1 MRVANLVMSVLF
13 LFSAAVQVNDPDPI
27 RWMAIYLAAVALSA
41 WWGLS
46 PPRGPGSRA
55 LPFVLAGIALIWAA
69 AIVSHTSGYVELPR
83 LFESWEMQNRAVEE
97 YRETYGL
104 LIVAA
109 WMIVAGA
116 RPRARSR

>member
-27 RWMAIYLAAVALSA
+27 RWMAMYVAAAVLSA
-41 WWGLS
+41 WMGLS

-83 LFESWEMQNRAVEE
+83 LFESWEMKNPAVEE

-109 WMIVAGA
+109 WMIAAGA
-116 RPRARSR
+116 HVRR